1 MRLLLDT
8 QAFFLLTHN
17 TRAIPT
23 RALDAITDA
32 QNTRYLSIVSPWEL
46 QIKVGTGKMKL
57 SRTVEQAVQFELD
70 RGALILLPI
79 TLAHIDELSRLPSH
93 HRDPFDRLLVAQ
105 AIHEGLTLVAGD
117 RQIRL
122 YPVPCLW
129 D

>member
-8 QAFFLLTHN
+8 QTFFLLTHD
-17 TRAIPT
+17 TRAIPS
-23 RALDAITDA
+23 RALDAITNA

-70 RGALILLPI
+70 RGALTLLPI
-79 TLAHIDELSRLPSH
+79 TLAHVDELARLPSH
-93 HRDPFDRLLVAQ
+93 HRDPFDRILVAQ
-105 AIHEGLTLVAGD
+105 AMREGLTLVTGD
-117 RQIRL
+117 QIIAR

>member
-8 QAFFLLTHN
+8 QAFLLLIHN
-17 TRAIPT
+17 TAAIPN

-46 QIKVGTGKMKL
+46 QIKIGTGKIKL
-57 SRTVEQAVQFELD
+57 SRTVEQAVQSEVD
-70 RGALILLPI
+70 RGTLHILPI

-93 HRDPFDRLLVAQ
+93 HRDPFDRILVAQ
-105 AIHEGLTLVAGD
+105 ALREGLTLVTGD
-117 RQIRL
+117 QTIAR
-122 YPVPCLW
+122 YPVTCLW